1 MDFFGRSAPSEVQL
15 LSAHGR
21 GGAHRWAAHGRRR
34 AEPSGACGVWESFF
48 LLGGFN
54 GDLICN

>member
-15 LSAHGR
+15 LSAHGP

-34 AEPSGACGVWESFF
+34 AEPAEFGKRFF
-48 LLGGFN
+48 CLV
-54 GDLICN
+54 DLMAI